1 MFNLLRDLR
10 HFCETYSAVK
20 SVFALLGER
29 DDTIRNSVE
38 RMVLADTNIAPRED
52 FGAALADNNLTWTD
66 LLSGIALDPKILRVG
81 IA

>member
-1 MFNLLRDLR
+1 MFLLRDLNYFR
-10 HFCETYSAVK
+10 KTHSAIK

-38 RMVLADTNIAPRED
+38 RMILADTNIAPRED